1 MWTEGPCSRAVSG
14 VLGQEPW
21 LSRLTWLTCGW
32 LERAVG
38 GCSQCSALGR
48 VRWRGSVAHVRGGET
63 YTLISGLG
71 QAVVLLIIVSFL
83 VLWGDS
89 ESPHG
94 SIVVSTGWFILL
106 SRVEVGFHT
115 IINNCSRLHGSL
127 VAASYS
133 GVLWDSYAIIK
144 VLTDWS
150 SCSYNPRIICL

>member
-1 MWTEGPCSRAVSG
+1 MWTERPWSGAVSR

-21 LSRLTWLTCGW
+21 LSRLAWLTCGW
-32 LERAVG
+32 LGRPVR

-48 VRWRGSVAHVRGGET
+48 VRWRSSVTHVRGGENIDINKRSWASCCLVGHC
-63 YTLISGLG
+63 LIS
-71 QAVVLLIIVSFL
+71 

-94 SIVVSTGWFILL
+94 STVVSTGWFLLL

-133 GVLWDSYAIIK
+133 RVLWDSYAIIK

-150 SCSYNPRIICL
+150 SCSYNPRKHCL